1 MSNEDLLDVYP
12 AARVALIEARQ
23 ALGLKQYEAAAKL
36 NISWRYYRMVE
47 LGEATPYPRL
57 AERITKLTGYEWEE
71 ERCHT

>member
-1 MSNEDLLDVYP
+1 MKYDELLDVHP
-12 AARVALIEARQ
+12 AARVALIEARE

-36 NISWRYYRMVE
+36 DISWRYYSMVE

-71 ERCHT
+71 EICDT